1 MAGLPPDGEWLVQS
15 ENGIVFVFNQYTDE
29 EIVSFPAKDANAA
42 AIAQKTIYESTR
54 LTDEQK
60 CYAHFWTG
68 YFYAHLS

>member
-1 MAGLPPDGEWLVQS
+1 MAGLPPDGMWVVQS
-15 ENGIVFVFNQYTDE
+15 ENGEIFVLNQYTE
-29 EIVSFPAKDANAA
+29 EEVVRFPARDATAA
-42 AIAQKTIYESTR
+42 AIAQKTIYESTE